1 MSDVLLDPK
10 GFHSQEY
17 TASGAYY
24 NLRGDLNGTA
34 LMRQSH
40 FDLTTHAIS
49 NMPTKFTAG
58 SVAATAPAS
67 GTIWATPIS
76 IPQGFTVHS
85 ITFCSGTT
93 AGSAMTH
100 QVFGLANSSLVQIV
114 TTADDTSTAWAA
126 SSLKTLAVSKVNNV
140 TASAYTV
147 PVTTVE
153 GRAVRH
159 YALFLVAGTTVP
171 TLACQ
176 VAGLAAVTATPAS
189 GVTDQTSKTA
199 ILTDGSVTI
208 SVATPNVN
216 VPWVGLA

>member
-1 MSDVLLDPK
+1 MGIFIDPK

-34 LMRQSH
+34 FTRQDH
-40 FDLTTHAIS
+40 FSATTHVIS
-49 NMPTKFTAG
+49 NMQTKYSAG

-76 IPQGFTVHS
+76 IPAGFTVHN

-93 AGSAMTH
+93 ALSAGTR

-114 TTADDTSTAWAA
+114 TTTDDTSTAWAA
-126 SSLKTLAVSKVNNV
+126 SSYKTLSVSKVNNV
-140 TASAYTV
+140 TTSAYTV

-153 GRAVRH
+153 GRPTLH
-159 YALFLVAGTTVP
+159 YALFLVAASTVP

-176 VAGLAAVTATPAS
+176 VASLAAVTGTPAS

-199 ILTDGSVTI
+199 ILTDGSITVSI
-208 SVATPNVN
+208 ATPNVN